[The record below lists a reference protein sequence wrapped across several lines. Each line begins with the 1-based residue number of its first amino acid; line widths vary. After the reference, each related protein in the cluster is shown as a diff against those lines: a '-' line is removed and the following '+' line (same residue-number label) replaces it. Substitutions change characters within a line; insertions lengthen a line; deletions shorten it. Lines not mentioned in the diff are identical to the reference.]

1 MIIRPGVAAARRHPG
16 AEPAGVTG
24 VRGRGVLVAVGCLVL
39 GIVGSGGGEVA
50 RAAVVAGTQ
59 RGGEARDAL
68 RLSVRTN
75 ATEGTAVRV
84 RAGEQ
89 VLRSYRIVNRAEYG
103 LTAVI
108 SDQQVPGGQ
117 VRCGQ
122 GGQGGQGATVAVP
135 PLGTVE
141 CSVRFVAGAG
151 PQETTVTVDGAAPD
165 GLPGAVATTRVG
177 YVGIASGLDLRAV
190 GPPAGLG
197 VTRRP
202 GSVEARPVR
211 LVQVAPAAGAVEL
224 HFQVEAL
231 GEVPVSGTKVAS
243 GVPGAGTV
251 SCAWLSGDGLLVP
264 GHPVECVVSGTARP
278 GPQTGV
284 VQGEGYAEDGAIGE
298 DGQRLAARRLTGEAA
313 GGYDGASG
321 QGGGAGGSGGGGGG
335 GGGGGTGH
343 GGGTGA
349 GTGGS
354 GGGSQGGA
362 SVGGG
367 AGGGMATAGAGPTG
381 VNPVGG
387 QAASSDGL
395 AVGQAVSGL
404 VVPYRPGL
412 GPLPGLG
419 SPFRVPVAGT
429 GQPGSPGPGAD
440 AVGVP
445 APGKSGG
452 AAAAMGAAAAEPGA
466 MAGAGA
472 GAEAPLGH
480 EVAAEAPGSDGRFD
494 PDDNEPWEMDE
505 VMVLLLAMLLP
516 VLCALA
522 AAFAARGRGGRG

>member
-1 MIIRPGVAAARRHPG
+1 MIIRPGGAAARRHPG

-24 VRGRGVLVAVGCLVL
+24 VRGRGGFVAVGFLALVLVL

-103 LTAVI
+103 LTAVL

-141 CSVRFVAGAG
+141 CGVRFVAGAG

-165 GLPGAVATTRVG
+165 GLPRAVATTRVG
-177 YVGIASGLDLRAV
+177 YVGIASGLALRAV
-190 GPPAGLG
+190 GRPAGSG
-197 VTRRP
+197 VTRRS
-202 GSVEARPVR
+202 GAVEARPVR
-211 LVQVAPAAGAVEL
+211 RVQAAPAAGAVEL

-231 GEVPVSGTKVAS
+231 GDVPVSGTKVAS
-243 GVPGAGTV
+243 GVPGAGAV
-251 SCAWLSGDGLLVP
+251 SCAWLSGEGLLVP
-264 GHPVECVVSGTARP
+264 GHPVECVVSGAARP
-278 GPQTGV
+278 GPQSGV
-284 VQGEGYAEDGAIGE
+284 VRGDGYAEDGAIGE
-298 DGQRLAARRLTGEAA
+298 DGQRLAARRLTGEAP

-321 QGGGAGGSGGGGGG
+321 QGGGGSGSGGGGGG
-335 GGGGGTGH
+335 GGGNGH

-354 GGGSQGGA
+354 GGGPQGGA

-367 AGGGMATAGAGPTG
+367 AGGGTATGGAGPGG
-381 VNPVGG
+381 VNPAGG
-387 QAASSDGL
+387 PASGPAASSDGL
-395 AVGQAVSGL
+395 AAGQAASGL

-419 SPFRVPVAGT
+419 SPFRVPAAGT

-445 APGKSGG
+445 APG
-452 AAAAMGAAAAEPGA
+452 AAAAEPGA
-466 MAGAGA
+466 RAGAGA

-480 EVAAEAPGSDGRFD
+480 EVAAEAPGSDGRVD